1 MASIPTTSPFTPQE
15 YAPLYVSIDDTPQT
29 EIQSI
34 TLDQMSGASDVETI
48 MREWAGVVKGAARTE
63 CTLKAVVPYTDTDTG
78 GVGFNTGG
86 DTAAGTQ
93 LAATMITSLNQN
105 LNASVKFIIAIGSPA
120 VQQYVF
126 KGFIKDVT
134 VDYAIGKQ
142 VDVTYKATGQ
152 LSLFQ

>member
-1 MASIPTTSPFTPQE
+1 MPSLPTVSPFTPQE
-15 YAPLYVSIDDTPQT
+15 YSPLYVTINDTPQT
-29 EIQSI
+29 EVQSV
-34 TLDQMSGASDVETI
+34 TLDQMSGSADVETI

-63 CTLKAVVPYTDTDTG
+63 CTLKAVVPYVDTDTG

-93 LAATMITSLNQN
+93 LAGTMITSLNQN
-105 LNASVKFIIAIGSPA
+105 NNQAVKFIIQIGSPA
-120 VQQYVF
+120 VQQYIF

-142 VDVTYKATGQ
+142 VDVTYKCTGQ